1 MSELVE
7 IRWHGR
13 GGQGV
18 VTAAALLAEAA
29 LEQGKYFQSF
39 PEFGPER
46 MGAPIRAYN
55 RVSSEPVNLHCG
67 VTEPNVVA
75 VLDSTLIGVVD
86 VTEGLKDNGVVIVN
100 TKESPAE
107 VKKRL
112 GLNVGRVFTV
122 DASQIAQDEIGKR
135 IPNTPM
141 LGALLKATDILD
153 LKNVL
158 KHLKKSFSGKFSSQ
172 IVEGNVRA
180 LERAYKEVKS

>member
-1 MSELVE
+1 ME

-46 MGAPIRAYN
+46 MGAPIRAYS
-55 RVSSEPVNLHCG
+55 RVSSEPINLHCG

-75 VLDSTLIGVVD
+75 VLDPTLIGVID
-86 VTEGLKDNGVVIVN
+86 VTEGLKSDGAIIVN
-100 TKESPAE
+100 TKESPVE
-107 VKKRL
+107 VKNKL
-112 GLNVGRVFTV
+112 GLKSGHVFTV
-122 DASQIAQDEIGKR
+122 DASQIAAEEIGKR

-141 LGALLKATDILD
+141 LGALLKATGILD
-153 LKNVL
+153 LESVL
-158 KHLKKSFSGKFSSQ
+158 GHLRKSFSSKFSSQ

-180 LERAYKEVKS
+180 LERAFKEVKS